1 MTFNPDDRVLNRKT
15 GEYGTIVGKCT
26 NPKQPNDWEVRYDDD
41 PGIWDVAESRLE
53 LVEQEG
59 EHND

>member
-1 MTFNPDDRVLNRKT
+1 VTFKPDDRVLNTRT
-15 GEYGTIVGKCT
+15 HEYGIIVGRSKYSAKSVRA
-26 NPKQPNDWEVRYDDD
+26 NYWEVRYDGD

-59 EHND
+59 